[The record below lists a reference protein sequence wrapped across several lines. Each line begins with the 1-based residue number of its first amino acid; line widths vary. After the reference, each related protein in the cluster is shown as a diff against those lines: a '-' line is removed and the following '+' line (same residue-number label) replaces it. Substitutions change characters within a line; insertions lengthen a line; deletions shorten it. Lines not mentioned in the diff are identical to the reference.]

1 MIRSLMKMSPFTSSL
16 QFTNLQPN
24 LFDISNLN
32 SLLNDL
38 QSKQYDSLLF
48 ILCIISCNEYSTPS
62 SIQQILSH
70 VFHNQ
75 EIHHLMQAI
84 QTVSYISQ
92 SSELQADCY
101 HYFFQF
107 IEYCIQF
114 YLSYPSC
121 FYCETFIHEQLKE
134 RQIQYEEI
142 GDGVET
148 FLECIEMILSHVPSS
163 SSISPLLFQLII
175 VLIQSISQQPLLFNS
190 TVQYIAQVASVNQVY
205 QQEVYSILQ
214 ASPSPY
220 ISLQGFYTSLD
231 AFFKQI
237 PSLSTNSQFNKDDI
251 KGIEA
256 IFSILTS
263 LIKGNSNLREEIM
276 NHFHSQLLSYI
287 IQLLP
292 YSQPPSF
299 FAACFSLLQSLAES
313 PAYAM
318 SIWNE
323 LNRSVIINNTSHYN
337 NNTNHITSGL
347 ELLFTSI
354 ELEQKNFQATNC
366 FVSFFLTLLQNCDF
380 STIAATPIFIP
391 YLSYLLHTVF
401 IGCYY
406 HPPHS
411 YKYSILTNCIKIMQ
425 ICIESTL
432 KTKTTCTMALIAEL
446 LSSSQLVN
454 VLLSIQ
460 TLTIHPYPLT
470 SSSQG
475 FESNEMMLTLNLA
488 SSELILA
495 LLSISTQFIE
505 ENHIAIAVPGI
516 TQTVQ
521 PFAQQLVLNPSLF
534 MKVLLRVENTH
545 FIELQRVTLQIFFRV
560 IQQLSTPTLLSFF
573 DNYMSE
579 VEMIHGMIQSIFIRA
594 ILHHDH
600 NKEYT
605 CCLDI
610 VKIIIE
616 LVNHSSSFLFY
627 LLQLY
632 HSNSIVY
639 SFITYLSSF
648 EFISFYPALASQLFT
663 FLSQFSIFITK
674 EKKNLTAW
682 FKPDFFTSL
691 FSHCHNLVIMLK
703 TKQYISSSN
712 QSFQLETCQDLLLY
726 SLLDSVIHFIST
738 SYYVLLSNYPT
749 ECNTYLGIT
758 LANQTFSSILQD
770 LHSFMMPFS
779 YAPYSVFFQQ
789 YFEELAISSSL
800 WNYSFKMIPSSILQ
814 ERITE
819 FCQQN
824 QVANELTIQQQYQE
838 ECNEVKNSIM
848 R

>member
-16 QFTNLQPN
+16 QFTDLQPN

-38 QSKQYDSLLF
+38 QSKQFDSLLF

-75 EIHHLMQAI
+75 ELHHLMQAI

-148 FLECIEMILSHVPSS
+148 FLECIEMILSHLPSS

-354 ELEQKNFQATNC
+354 ELEQKDFQATNC

-391 YLSYLLHTVF
+391 YLFYILHTVF

-475 FESNEMMLTLNLA
+475 FESNEMILTLNLA

-505 ENHIAIAVPGI
+505 ENHIAIVVPGI

-627 LLQLY
+627 LLQLH

-770 LHSFMMPFS
+770 LHPFMMPFS